1 MWSYEDMVGELISF
15 GWHTAKALLKVL
27 LEPLAWPVQQV
38 RDVVAGEPMFAVLL
52 LAVLLGCALLA
63 VSGDRLAAL
72 ALVPLS
78 LAWVVFNGPLEGPT
92 LLALSWSHGVTVA
105 DVISVVGLAI
115 AAWRLAPVL
124 LRR

>member
-1 MWSYEDMVGELISF
+1 MISF
-15 GWHTAKALLKVL
+15 GWHAAKALRRIL
-27 LEPLAWPVQQV
+27 LEPLVGAVQQV
-38 RDVVAGEPMFAVLL
+38 RDVVAGEPMLAVLL

-78 LAWVVFNGPLEGPT
+78 LAWLVVVSGPFEGPT
-92 LLALSWSHGVTVA
+92 LFVLSWSHGVTA
-105 DVISVVGLAI
+105 SDLISVAGLAV